1 MKTDK
6 DGNVRDSF
14 VVRAQSMEGKDG
26 EEQRLRGVE
35 VNLTYM
41 AKGEPG
47 KATIMADQGL
57 YAPTQQKAIFQ
68 GHVHVTTED
77 GIDLKTEHL
86 VYRGDHNSVKSDTHV
101 EFKRKDLSGTAKGF
115 TYDSETGRLELLADV
130 DLKIQDEDNP
140 ATLIKSASAE
150 ATREEGLMKFLGGV
164 EVDPGPRPAQVGSP
178 GRELL
183 GRGPGHPSRPGPGQ
197 RGPVDER
204 RHPGSG
210 DDRRDDG
217 ERAAPSHLPP
227 PRPVAASRPHA
238 RSRRWRGRMRTSR

>member
-1 MKTDK
+1 MTPRTARLVRGGLLVVLVGVSGVVVLSLRGPSKRPAAVPSPSPSPAPAKEGTRLGGFVHRTVKTDK
-6 DGNVRDSF
+6 AGNVRESV
-14 VVRAQSMEGKDG
+14 VVRAQFIEGKDG

-47 KATIMADQGL
+47 KATIIADQGL

-77 GIDLKTEHL
+77 GMDLKTDQL
-86 VYRGDHNSVKSDTHV
+86 IYRGDHNSVKSDTHT

-130 DLKIQDEDNP
+130 NLKIQDEDNP

-150 ATREEGLMKFLGGV
+150 AN
-164 EVDPGPRPAQVGSP
+164 AS
-178 GRELL
+178 
-183 GRGPGHPSRPGPGQ
+183 
-197 RGPVDER
+197 
-204 RHPGSG
+204 
-210 DDRRDDG
+210 
-217 ERAAPSHLPP
+217 ERASS
-227 PRPVAASRPHA
+227 AAA
-238 RSRRWRGRMRTSR
+238 TSRVRAARKATSLP